1 MLRLALMHISRICYN
16 PAIFADL
23 RCGTKLRFTMDWRSD
38 YYIGR
43 REFVASVAGIL
54 GALITLLVG
63 LPIIGYLIAPAL
75 RASGVAGWVSL
86 VPLSMLQP
94 GIPTPCSFSR
104 LKQTG
109 WKRMQM
115 TRTVYALLRDSGDV
129 TVLSDICTHLSCKV
143 RWSPERSVFVC
154 PCHDGIF
161 DREGAVL
168 SGPPPRP
175 LDRFDTKVENGQLF
189 IYVED

>member
-1 MLRLALMHISRICYN
+1 MNR
-16 PAIFADL
+16 
-23 RCGTKLRFTMDWRSD
+23 RSD

-43 REFVASVAGIL
+43 REFVVGVAGVL
-54 GALITLLVG
+54 GALITILVG

-75 RASGVAGWVSL
+75 RTGGGAGWVAL
-86 VPLSMLQP
+86 VPLSALQP
-94 GIPTPCSFSR
+94 GTPTPCSFSR

-115 TRTVYALLRDSGDV
+115 TRAVYALLRDSGDV
-129 TVLSDICTHLSCKV
+129 IVLSDICTHLSCKV
-143 RWSPERSVFVC
+143 RWSSEQGVFVC

-175 LDRFDTKVENGQLF
+175 LDRFETKVEDGQLF

>member
-1 MLRLALMHISRICYN
+1 MNR
-16 PAIFADL
+16 
-23 RCGTKLRFTMDWRSD
+23 RSD

-43 REFVASVAGIL
+43 REFVAGVAGVL
-54 GALITLLVG
+54 GALIAILVG

-75 RASGVAGWVSL
+75 RTGSTAGWISL
-86 VPLSMLQP
+86 VPLSALRP
-94 GIPTPCSFSR
+94 GVPTPCSFSR

-109 WKRMQM
+109 WRRMQVI
-115 TRTVYALLRDSGDV
+115 RTAYAILEDSGDV
-129 TVLSDICTHLSCKV
+129 VVLADLCTHLSCRV
-143 RWSPERSVFVC
+143 HWLPERNVFVC

-161 DREGAVL
+161 DRQGNVL

-175 LDRFDTKVENGQLF
+175 LERFETKIEDGQLF

>member
-1 MLRLALMHISRICYN
+1 MNRQ
-16 PAIFADL
+16 
-23 RCGTKLRFTMDWRSD
+23 SD

-43 REFVASVAGIL
+43 REFVAGVAGVL
-54 GALITLLVG
+54 GALITILVG
-63 LPIIGYLIAPAL
+63 LPIIGYLIAPAV
-75 RASGVAGWVSL
+75 RTGSVAGWIPL
-86 VPLSMLQP
+86 VPLSALQP
-94 GIPTPCSFSR
+94 GVPNPCSFSR

-109 WKRMQM
+109 WKRMQVI
-115 TRTVYALLRDSGDV
+115 RTVYAILDDSGEV
-129 TVLSDICTHLSCKV
+129 AVLSDTCTHLSCKV
-143 RWSPERSVFVC
+143 RWSPEQGVFVC

-175 LDRFDTKVENGQLF
+175 LDRFETKVENSQLF